1 MASHTD
7 TIRRWVWNMTHPDD
21 PKPQFSRSA
30 MGTVFNLGPDLYSF
44 GTHFTL
50 ARYMGW
56 GFLLNGDV
64 VSSRTSGQQ
73 AKLRNVMEGRINWKD
88 DTEPKQVHVVIPF
101 SAMRA
106 AGIDLDTVV
115 PVDTRGATSGVRRA
129 RGNVL
134 PRWMERERVHL
145 NGWQSID
152 DYDLPIYGPPIS
164 ERRYSWNLGYAP
176 MTREKRHAKWR
187 EYVKENRIVTLD
199 DGRLEWDQPFHQLGE
214 CIFKAK
220 VSVRGGEPRDA
231 MFISAWDNQDTQT
244 YFLSELP
251 HPVASLTEAY
261 EALKPGTVKLA
272 EIEGREVIRQGDIFA
287 VATEFT
293 THQVKAMFPVEY
305 GCGHV
310 GMRPQDCGC
319 WTLPNMP
326 KHNGIRPIT
335 DRILRMQSL
344 LDTNHV
350 ATEQVRLPN
359 GAVLARGILHHKPA
373 FRDPDHRRQVM
384 GRKRWFLIV
393 KNTVPVIEQR
403 DEERRGAA

>member
-7 TIRRWVWNMTHPDD
+7 TIKRWVYNMTHPDD
-21 PKPQFSRSA
+21 PKPDFTERA
-30 MGTVFNLGPDLYSF
+30 MGTVFYRDNLLYSF

-50 ARYMGW
+50 AQHHEW

-115 PVDTRGATSGVRRA
+115 PVDRRGAVSGKRRA

-134 PRWMERERVHL
+134 PRWMEAERVRL
-145 NGWQSID
+145 NGWQSLD
-152 DYDLPIYGPPIS
+152 DYDLPIYGPPTS

-187 EYVKENRIVTLD
+187 EYVKEYNIVTLD
-199 DGRLEWDQPFHQLGE
+199 DGRLEWDQHFHQLGE
-214 CIFKAK
+214 CIFSAK
-220 VSVRGGEPRDA
+220 VSVRGGDDRDA

-251 HPVASLTEAY
+251 YPVDSLADAY

-293 THQVKAMFPVEY
+293 THQIKAMVRPE
-305 GCGHV
+305 
-310 GMRPQDCGC
+310 GM
-319 WTLPNMP
+319 LPGAP
-326 KHNGIRPIT
+326 HSIKEH
-335 DRILRMQSL
+335 ILRMRPL
-344 LDTNHV
+344 LGTNHQ

-359 GAVLARGILHHKPA
+359 GAVLARGVLHHKP
-373 FRDPDHRRQVM
+373 FRRDPDHRRQYM
-384 GRKRWFLIV
+384 GTKRWFLIV